1 MLPASKKSDLS
12 KKSPYQQFII
22 SLRDISILSDMQ
34 ITPIDRFVASKRSY
48 KHRAGVMKLFK
59 SPTTFGV
66 LYSLVH
72 QLVVT
77 EQRREPA
84 ILSMA
89 AVIWSCLSDEDRARV
104 PRYSSEVATRK
115 SLLTLL
121 TGHLH
126 QKKSGLPPE
135 LWEQVIGPML

>member
-1 MLPASKKSDLS
+1 
-12 KKSPYQQFII
+12 
-22 SLRDISILSDMQ
+22 MQ
-34 ITPIDRFVASKRSY
+34 ITPIDRFVESKRSY

-72 QLVVT
+72 QLVT
-77 EQRREPA
+77 DSSEQRREPA
-84 ILSMA
+84 ILSLA

-104 PRYSSEVATRK
+104 PRYPSEVATRK